1 MVKPFLSWST
11 VSLTPAKAIGRRRT
25 KAIKASILT
34 PAMVLVTTVMGSWHQ
49 NALPHVKAIG
59 QMCILGICVFSHLV
73 LGLILLETESLNKC
87 DCVGFNVL
95 IGKSVTYVNV
105 RTDRQTDRQ
114 VRTK

>member
-73 LGLILLETESLNKC
+73 LGLILLETENLNKY
-87 DCVGFNVL
+87 DYVGFNVL
-95 IGKSVTYVNV
+95 DGKKCYTC
-105 RTDRQTDRQ
+105 
-114 VRTK
+114 KC